1 MKRHLDERG
10 APDDERDVD
19 DDTPTRRIDEADDP
33 DCHWSAVAAR
43 KALLEDLREE
53 LKLARE
59 RLRTCA
65 PRLAT
70 DWTITVAV
78 LEDRVRAL
86 EEAAPCG
93 S

>member
-1 MKRHLDERG
+1 MGKVRG
-10 APDDERDVD
+10 GATVIPDDERDID

-53 LKLARE
+53 LKLARVMYSE
-59 RLRTCA
+59 ARDPKALD
-65 PRLAT
+65 LFV
-70 DWTITVAV
+70 TVAV

-86 EEAAPCG
+86 EE
-93 S
+93 

>member
-1 MKRHLDERG
+1 MKRHLDELG

-53 LKLARE
+53 LKLARVMYSE
-59 RLRTCA
+59 AREPKALQD
-65 PRLAT
+65 LFV
-70 DWTITVAV
+70 TVAV
-78 LEDRVRAL
+78 LEDRVAAL
-86 EEAAPCG
+86 EE
-93 S
+93 